1 MTTIQRPPR
10 DITPKDFFESFLPK
24 EYDRLKPS
32 GGPTPPNIKVE
43 TRLEGE
49 GGGTWVL
56 TLANGALT
64 VSAGSV
70 ADADITLMQ
79 SVDDWRVVTA
89 GVSDGPELTLPEGFS
104 IERLLNVPP
113 AIQQILASTKGSLR
127 LEIPGFLGR
136 TFGLGIMFHGGAQP
150 AAMISVD
157 AETLAQ
163 IRSGAL
169 PAPQAFFAG
178 KIQLSGDTAFAMQ
191 LVMAIMAQVQ
201 APR

>member
-1 MTTIQRPPR
+1 MTTIQRPPA
-10 DITPKDFFESFLPK
+10 DITPKDFFESFLPG
-24 EYDRLKPS
+24 EYARLKPS
-32 GGPTPPNIKVE
+32 GGPTPPNFKVE
-43 TRLEGE
+43 TRLDGE

-64 VSAGSV
+64 VSTESA
-70 ADADITLMQ
+70 ADADITLTQ

-89 GVSDGPELTLPEGFS
+89 GAAGSDVTLPDSLS
-104 IERLLNVPP
+104 IEKLLNVPP
-113 AIQQILASTKGSLR
+113 AIHQILSSTKGSLR
-127 LEIPGFLGR
+127 VEIPGFLGR
-136 TFGLGIMFHGGAQP
+136 TFALGVMFHGGAQP
-150 AAMISVD
+150 AATISVD

-178 KIQLSGDTAFAMQ
+178 KILLSGDTAFAMQ

-201 APR
+201 AHR